1 MFTAKT
7 VAELETIA
15 EYLLTDDSVNP
26 IILFKGELGAGKT
39 TLVKQ
44 VLQKINVAESV
55 TSPSFGIENQYNTPQ
70 GLIHHF
76 DLYRIEDISELDE
89 FGFYETLD
97 SGELCLIEWPEKA
110 NEIWQD
116 YDVTEVRIEVE
127 GDGLRRIFVV

>member
-15 EYLLTDDSVNP
+15 EYLLTDDSVKP
-26 IILFKGELGAGKT
+26 IILFKGEIGAGKT

>member
-1 MFTAKT
+1 MFTPKS
-7 VAELETIA
+7 VSELESIA
-15 EYLLTDDSVNP
+15 EYLLTEDSVKP

-44 VLQKINVAESV
+44 VLQKLNVAESV

-76 DLYRIEDISELDE
+76 DLYRIEQADELIE

-97 SGELCLIEWPEKA
+97 SGEMCLVEWPEMA
-110 NEIWQD
+110 DGIWHD

-127 GDGLRRIFVV
+127 DDGLRRIFVV

>member
-127 GDGLRRIFVV
+127 DDGLRRIFVV

>member
-55 TSPSFGIENQYNTPQ
+55 TSPSFGIESQYNTPQ

-89 FGFYETLD
+89 FGFYEILD

-127 GDGLRRIFVV
+127 DDGLRRIFVV

>member
-1 MFTAKT
+1 MFAAKT

-15 EYLLTDDSVNP
+15 EYLLTDDSVKP

-44 VLQKINVAESV
+44 VLRKINVAESV
-55 TSPSFGIENQYNTPQ
+55 TSPSFGIENQYSTPQ

-76 DLYRIEDISELDE
+76 DLYRIEDTSELDE
-89 FGFYETLD
+89 FGFYEILD

-127 GDGLRRIFVV
+127 DDGLRRIFVV

>member
-55 TSPSFGIENQYNTPQ
+55 TSPSFGIESQYNTPQ